1 MLHVFH
7 GFLLFSITDGG
18 AFIAEGTR
26 DNDTLNWL
34 DLTSNNI
41 GGKASMV
48 FANALEQVR
57 IYEEEE
63 RHVEERR
70 VVEKKRDMKGKEHGE
85 IQHKT
90 SRSIDVAHEHE
101 QRREHEQRHD
111 RG

>member
-1 MLHVFH
+1 MVLVSVVV
-7 GFLLFSITDGG
+7 SITDGG

-41 GGKASMV
+41 GGEASMV

-57 IYEEEE
+57 IYKEEE

-70 VVEKKRDMKGKEHGE
+70 VREENKEKHNIRNLVV
-85 IQHKT
+85 
-90 SRSIDVAHEHE
+90 R
-101 QRREHEQRHD
+101 
-111 RG
+111 